1 MCLCEHLYVFR
12 VCEGEGG
19 SGCKVCMCP
28 LSTHKKVVCL
38 EGPDCNVL
46 HVGPPPPLSPP
57 FHPLSYTVRQFAII
71 IID

>member
-28 LSTHKKVVCL
+28 LSTHMKVVCL
-38 EGPDCNVL
+38 DGPDCNVL
-46 HVGPPPPLSPP
+46 HVGPPPPCL
-57 FHPLSYTVRQFAII
+57 PLSTPFLTQS
-71 IID
+71 DSLPLL